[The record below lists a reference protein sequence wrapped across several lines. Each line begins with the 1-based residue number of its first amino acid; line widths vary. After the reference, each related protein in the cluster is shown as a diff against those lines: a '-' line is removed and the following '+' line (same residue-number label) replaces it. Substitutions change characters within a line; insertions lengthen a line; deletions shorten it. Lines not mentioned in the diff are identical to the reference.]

1 VEVDRRRP
9 AKVEFR
15 SFAPVRFETVT
26 VGGLEEADSLDRL
39 LARFRA
45 EWERA
50 RREDPGEPDAEW
62 VVRFRTSGGTPAWR
76 RLADE
81 DERAQLAREAA
92 RELGLLDVEV
102 QTGPLHPVVHVEE
115 HLARADVLGTALRL
129 LADVRAG
136 RASLPGLQVEEL
148 AGLDR
153 PDAGDPSDYLG
164 SLLDEADAELLAR
177 MLDPDTAR

>member
-1 VEVDRRRP
+1 M
-9 AKVEFR
+9 
-15 SFAPVRFETVT
+15 
-26 VGGLEEADSLDRL
+26 

-45 EWERA
+45 AWERA
-50 RREDPGEPDAEW
+50 RRDDPGEPGAEW
-62 VVRFRTSGGTPAWR
+62 IVRFRTSGGTPAWR

-102 QTGPLHPVVHVEE
+102 QTGPLHAVVNVADH
-115 HLARADVLGTALRL
+115 AGRADVLGTALRL

-136 RASLPGLQVEEL
+136 RAAVPGLQVEEL

-153 PDAGDPSDYLG
+153 PDAGDPAEYLRT
-164 SLLDEADAELLAR
+164 LLEEADDELLAR
-177 MLDPDTAR
+177 MLRATGREGAR